1 MTDAAPA
8 AAAVPPKPTINL
20 QVPQTVLKR
29 GVTPDLLRRSRSR
42 RSRSCTPLI
51 QRVDRETTPF
61 ELTQNVPHQL
71 VSSLCVLDKA
81 LIMDI
86 TAEKEDNPV
95 EVLTSDFCVFDHAA
109 VMDIST
115 GEFVIEYEEYE
126 EEMLDD
132 VSVISAD
139 DNRSEFDDSE
149 ARSESEPPRSGSEAP
164 SEVGDASETGGE
176 GGDGGGEKKVVKK
189 KKAVKKAVVKK
200 KVVKKEASPKA
211 KGKSPAKKGATPP
224 KGKAGGVS
232 GAASKFSQ
240 PNDAP
245 KPPKAVKPKKKSKSP
260 SPKRG
265 GTPQKSAA
273 EAAELA
279 KKARDEETKDDQEGE
294 DEEGEEDAEEE
305 EEPEEEEEEPEE
317 EPEEEEEPEPEPT
330 PEPEIVYTEEDLVEQ
345 ELIRKRVVYSP
356 EYNNSLWN
364 VCTEDP
370 IAPPSQGPKEEAP
383 VATARKGKHIVGRLL
398 SEKEHDAEWQREREA
413 RKGPVLLSHLTAR
426 TVSEHTPIKLACSVD
441 GPDLLVKW
449 MKNGG
454 VIGKGPNNKQTATDG
469 LIVMELLSP
478 TKDDSG
484 EYTCVIKNKNGEVS
498 TSANVSVYE
507 ISSELVIAPTF
518 VSVRGIGP
526 NCYASP
532 LVHPFS
538 CLSST
543 ATFMC
548 PSLTEPRTS
557 MFARWLSRPSVIQ
570 FSVDSIDSQVSHIP
584 QTITTFTRMS
594 WSSSATSERLPRLGL
609 HGPRMR
615 SS

>member
-1 MTDAAPA
+1 MTDP
-8 AAAVPPKPTINL
+8 AAVPPKPTINL

-51 QRVDRETTPF
+51 QRIDRETTPF
-61 ELTQNVPHQL
+61 ELTQNVAHQL

-81 LIMDI
+81 LVMDI
-86 TAEKEDNPV
+86 TEKEDNPV
-95 EVLTSDFCVFDHAA
+95 EVLTSDFSVFDHAA

-139 DNRSEFDDSE
+139 DTRSEFDDSE

-164 SEVGDASETGGE
+164 SEIGDGSETGGE
-176 GGDGGGEKKVVKK
+176 TGTDAEKKEVVKK

-200 KVVKKEASPKA
+200 KVVKKEEKPK

-224 KGKAGGVS
+224 KGKAGGVA

-245 KPPKAVKPKKKSKSP
+245 KPPKAVKAKKKSKSP

-265 GTPQKSAA
+265 ATPQKSAT

-279 KKARDEETKDDQEGE
+279 KKSRDEEAKDDQKAE
-294 DEEGEEDAEEE
+294 DEDGGEEDAEEE
-305 EEPEEEEEEPEE
+305 EEPEEEDEEEEDYA
-317 EPEEEEEPEPEPT
+317 EEEEPEPEPE
-330 PEPEIVYTEEDLVEQ
+330 PEPEIVYTDEDLAEQ

-356 EYNNSLWN
+356 EYNMSLWN
-364 VCTEDP
+364 TVTEDP
-370 IAPPSQGPKEEAP
+370 PPPPAAPKEEAP
-383 VATARKGKHIVGRLL
+383 VSTGRKGKAAVGRLL

-413 RKGPVLLSHLTAR
+413 RKAPVLLSNLTAR
-426 TVSEHTPIKLACSVD
+426 TVLEHTPIKLTCSVD
-441 GPDLLVKW
+441 GPDLQVKW
-449 MKNGG
+449 FKDAI

-469 LIVMELLSP
+469 LLVLELLNP
-478 TKDDSG
+478 GKEDSG
-484 EYTCVIKNKNGEVS
+484 KYSCTIKNKNGEVT
-498 TSANVSVYE
+498 TSATVSVYQ

-518 VSVRGIGP
+518 VSVRGIFLA
-526 NCYASP
+526 CYASLNLLFTRVYRRMRP
-532 LVHPFS
+532 SCAHLSMFS
-538 CLSST
+538 SVPDPIIFLWVST
-543 ATFMC
+543 ADRF
-548 PSLTEPRTS
+548 SLKSYE
-557 MFARWLSRPSVIQ
+557 FL
-570 FSVDSIDSQVSHIP
+570 
-584 QTITTFTRMS
+584 
-594 WSSSATSERLPRLGL
+594 RLLRHL
-609 HGPRMR
+609 H
-615 SS
+615 

>member
-1 MTDAAPA
+1 MTDAAA
-8 AAAVPPKPTINL
+8 AATAAVPPKPTINL

-61 ELTQNVPHQL
+61 ELTQNVAHQL

-86 TAEKEDNPV
+86 TEREDNPV
-95 EVLTSDFCVFDHAA
+95 EVLTSDFSVFDHAA

-139 DNRSEFDDSE
+139 DTRSEFDDSE

-164 SEVGDASETGGE
+164 SEIGDGSETGGD
-176 GGDGGGEKKVVKK
+176 GDGGEKKEVVKK
-189 KKAVKKAVVKK
+189 KKTVKKAVVKK
-200 KVVKKEASPKA
+200 KVVKKEEKPKG

-224 KGKAGGVS
+224 KGKAGGVA

-265 GTPQKSAA
+265 ATPQKSAT

-279 KKARDEETKDDQEGE
+279 KKAREEEAAQDEQKGE

-305 EEPEEEEEEPEE
+305 EEGEEEEEEEDYG
-317 EPEEEEEPEPEPT
+317 EEEEPEAEPEPE
-330 PEPEIVYTEEDLVEQ
+330 PEPEIVYTDEDLVEQ

-356 EYNNSLWN
+356 EYNMSLWN
-364 VCTEDP
+364 VVTEDP
-370 IAPPSQGPKEEAP
+370 PPPPAPAP
-383 VATARKGKHIVGRLL
+383 REDAPASGGRKGKAIVGRLL
-398 SEKEHDAEWQREREA
+398 TEKEHDLEWQREREA
-413 RKGPVLLSHLTAR
+413 RKGPLLLSQLTAR
-426 TVSEHTPIKLACSVD
+426 TVCEHTPIKLTCSVD
-441 GPDLLVKW
+441 GPDLQVKW
-449 MKNGG
+449 LKNGG

-469 LIVMELLSP
+469 LLVLELLNP
-478 TKDDSG
+478 TKEDTG
-484 EYTCVIKNKNGEVS
+484 TYTCAIKNKNGEIT
-498 TSANVSVYE
+498 TSANVSVYQ
-507 ISSELVIAPTF
+507 ITSELVIAPTF
-518 VSVRGIGP
+518 VSVRGIG
-526 NCYASP
+526 S
-532 LVHPFS
+532 
-538 CLSST
+538 
-543 ATFMC
+543 
-548 PSLTEPRTS
+548 
-557 MFARWLSRPSVIQ
+557 
-570 FSVDSIDSQVSHIP
+570 
-584 QTITTFTRMS
+584 
-594 WSSSATSERLPRLGL
+594 
-609 HGPRMR
+609 
-615 SS
+615 